1 MSNEILRLIEESMEA
16 DENTVDLGQELEW
29 DSIAVVTFM
38 ALVDERLN
46 KTISADRLNN
56 CETVDQV
63 VDLVEACIVA

>member
-1 MSNEILRLIEESMEA
+1 MSNEILRLIEESMEV
-16 DENTVDLGQELEW
+16 DENTIALGQELEW

-46 KTISADRLNN
+46 KTISADRLNK

-63 VDLVEACIVA
+63 VELVAA

>member
-16 DENTVDLGQELEW
+16 DENTIALGQELEW

-46 KTISADRLNN
+46 KTISADRLNK

-63 VDLVEACIVA
+63 VELVAA

>member
-1 MSNEILRLIEESMEA
+1 MINEILRLIEESMEA
-16 DENTVDLGQELEW
+16 DENTIALGQALDW

-46 KTISADRLNN
+46 KTISADRLNK

-63 VDLVEACIVA
+63 VELVAA

>member
-1 MSNEILRLIEESMEA
+1 MSDTILRLIEESMEA
-16 DENTVDLGQELEW
+16 EENTIALGQHLDW

-46 KTISADRLNN
+46 KTVSADRLNK

-63 VDLVEACIVA
+63 VELLAA

>member
-16 DENTVDLGQELEW
+16 DENTIALGQELEW

-38 ALVDERLN
+38 ALVDDRLN
-46 KTISADRLNN
+46 KTISADCHNK

-63 VDLVEACIVA
+63 VELVAA

>member
-16 DENTVDLGQELEW
+16 DENTVALGQELEW

-46 KTISADRLNN
+46 KTISADRLNK

-63 VDLVEACIVA
+63 VELVAA

>member
-16 DENTVDLGQELEW
+16 DENTIALGQALDW

-46 KTISADRLNN
+46 KAISADRLNK

-63 VDLVEACIVA
+63 VELVAA

>member
-16 DENTVDLGQELEW
+16 DENTVALGQELDW

-46 KTISADRLNN
+46 KTISADRLNK

-63 VDLVEACIVA
+63 VDLVAA

>member
-16 DENTVDLGQELEW
+16 DENTIALGQALDW

-46 KTISADRLNN
+46 KTISADRLNK

-63 VDLVEACIVA
+63 VELVAA

>member
-16 DENTVDLGQELEW
+16 DENTVALGQELDW

-46 KTISADRLNN
+46 KTISADRLNK

-63 VDLVEACIVA
+63 VELVAA

>member
-16 DENTVDLGQELEW
+16 DENSISQGQPLDW

-38 ALVDERLN
+38 ALVDERMG
-46 KTISADRLNN
+46 KTLSADRLNK

-63 VDLVEACIVA
+63 VELVSA